1 MSVVRM
7 NRFSL
12 LAFEED
18 REVLLQNL
26 QKFKYVHFL
35 NLKDN
40 EKYEE
45 LGLEAAKIPENLVEI
60 DREISMITYGIE
72 TLAPFDKRP
81 TGLKAMKEGK
91 ESLEFSQLEERA
103 LGIDYKLIYEKLKE
117 VNDLLESLKGQK
129 EQYYTNLQEIV
140 GWDNL
145 DLPIGKLDS
154 IEKCKVFMGTIPK
167 RKQVSL
173 ERALLETEYT
183 YLEVVGEYKANFNVF
198 IITIDDEVELLDS
211 ILRANEFSQVELNIE
226 KSPAEEIKDIQSEIR
241 SIEKKQEDSYKVL
254 EEMGND
260 IPKLELVYDYLQNKR
275 LRYSSLENFL
285 KVGEVGV
292 IQGYIPKD
300 TVDDFNEL
308 VGESLNN
315 EYYLE
320 LEEARDDD
328 EEVPILL
335 ENSDRI
341 KPFESLTH
349 MYSLPKYN
357 EIDPTPFL
365 AFFHMLFIGMM
376 IADFGY
382 GLLLFV
388 GTFIGVKFFN
398 LSEEQKNSLMFFLYA
413 GLATMFWG
421 VIFGSFFGGIV
432 PMPFPALLDPMTQY
446 NTVLLLSIALGVIHI
461 FYALGIQGYIHLKNG
476 KPWEALFDTG
486 FWYMALGGA
495 IVLLLAYLEVLPKGS
510 MNPAKWV
517 MIIGMVGIV
526 LTGGR
531 DSPSVGGKLGQG
543 VYSLYGI
550 TGYIG
555 DFVSYSRLMALGL
568 SGGYIAYAINLIV
581 GMLVGTNP
589 LGALGGIALFVGGHL
604 LNVFLSTLSGYVHTI
619 RLTFVEFFGKFYEGG
634 GVPFEKFISKSK
646 YINIK

>member
-198 IITIDDEVELLDS
+198 IITIDDEMELLDS

-432 PMPFPALLDPMTQY
+432 PMPFPTLLDPMTQY

>member
-198 IITIDDEVELLDS
+198 IITIDDEMELLDS